1 MGINKIKQWVLDLS
15 LSILGI
21 LDTFYKERLKLNMKP
36 VISRRICKHT
46 DGSNELVD
54 DLIALEK
61 KIRVSVNGREILS
74 LYCTPQMVR
83 EFVVGFI
90 MTEGIIRGNWCA
102 ERMSIEYGDEI
113 LVDIP
118 SDGDVSMDG
127 KIITSGCV
135 GGVTFERKIEDSPI
149 NDDFSIT
156 GDRIREVFNLFQARS
171 DLYKLTGCIHSAA
184 LSDGVNI
191 LCFAEDIGR
200 HNAVDKVI
208 GYSILEGIPFK
219 GKIMLASGRISSEI
233 SSKCARW
240 GIPMVASRTAPTN
253 LAIEIAEKRG
263 ITLVGFI
270 RGKRFNIYTHPE
282 RIIKG

>member
-1 MGINKIKQWVLDLS
+1 MQ
-15 LSILGI
+15 
-21 LDTFYKERLKLNMKP
+21 P
-36 VISRRICKHT
+36 VINRRICKYI
-46 DGSNELVD
+46 DGSSEFVD

-61 KIRVSVNGREILS
+61 KIRVSVNGKEILS
-74 LYCTPQMVR
+74 LFCTPQMVR

-90 MTEGIIRGNWCA
+90 MTEGIIKGSWCA

-118 SDGDVSMDG
+118 SEGDVSLDG

-135 GGVTFERKIEDSPI
+135 GGVTFERKTNDAPIE
-149 NDDFSIT
+149 DDFSIT
-156 GDRIREVFNLFQARS
+156 ADRLREVFNLFQARS

-184 LSDGVNI
+184 LSDGENL

-208 GYSILEGIPFK
+208 GYSILENIPFK

-240 GIPMVASRTAPTN
+240 GIPMIATRTAPTN
-253 LAIEIAEKRG
+253 LAIEIAEKRKVT
-263 ITLVGFI
+263 IVGFI
-270 RGKRFNIYTHPE
+270 RGKRFNVYTHPE
-282 RIIKG
+282 RIRNS

>member
-1 MGINKIKQWVLDLS
+1 
-15 LSILGI
+15 
-21 LDTFYKERLKLNMKP
+21 MKT
-36 VISRRICKHT
+36 VISRKICKHI
-46 DGSNELVD
+46 DGSSEIVE

-61 KIRVSVNGREILS
+61 KIRISVNGKEIMS
-74 LYCTPQMVR
+74 LYCTPQMIR

-90 MTEGIIRGNWCA
+90 MTEGIIKGNWCT
-102 ERMSIEYGDEI
+102 ERMSIEYGNEVF
-113 LVDIP
+113 VDIP
-118 SDGDVSMDG
+118 AEGEVSTDG

-135 GGVTFERKIEDSPI
+135 GGVTFEKGIEDGPI
-149 NDDFSIT
+149 NDDFSVRS
-156 GDRIREVFNLFQARS
+156 DRLREVFNLFQARS

-184 LSDGVNI
+184 LSDGESL

-208 GYSILEGIPFK
+208 GYAILENIPFK

-240 GIPMVASRTAPTN
+240 GIPMIATRTAPTN

-263 ITLVGFI
+263 VTIVGFI
-270 RGKRFNIYTHPE
+270 RGKRFNVYTHPE
-282 RIIKG
+282 RIK

>member
-1 MGINKIKQWVLDLS
+1 
-15 LSILGI
+15 
-21 LDTFYKERLKLNMKP
+21 MKP
-36 VISRRICKHT
+36 VINRRICRHI
-46 DGSNELVD
+46 DGSNEFVD

-61 KIRVSVNGREILS
+61 KIKVSVNGKEVMS
-74 LYCTPQMVR
+74 LYCTPQMIR

-90 MTEGIIRGNWCA
+90 MTEGIIKGNWCA
-102 ERMSIEYGDEI
+102 ERMSIEYGEEI
-113 LVDIP
+113 SVDIP
-118 SDGDVSMDG
+118 AEGDVSMDG
-127 KIITSGCV
+127 RIITSGCV
-135 GGVTFERKIEDSPI
+135 GGVTFERKIGDEPI
-149 NDDFSIT
+149 NDDFSISS
-156 GDRIREVFNLFQARS
+156 DRLREVFNLFQARS

-184 LSDGVNI
+184 LSDGKGI

-208 GYSILEGIPFK
+208 GYAILENIPFE

-240 GIPMVASRTAPTN
+240 GIPMIATRTAPTN

-263 ITLVGFI
+263 VTIVGFI
-270 RGKRFNIYTHPE
+270 RGKRFNVYTHPE